1 MLINKKV
8 HGFIKMIETTSMN
21 KSNKIPVF
29 LAFYNNGNIKMKI
42 NEDDVYNSFYEF
54 YHKGSNKV
62 DMLRYKST
70 ADFEKW
76 GKKKY
81 IKQLM
86 IIQLS
91 F

>member
-54 YHKGSNKV
+54 YHKRS
-62 DMLRYKST
+62 M
-70 ADFEKW
+70 
-76 GKKKY
+76 
-81 IKQLM
+81 
-86 IIQLS
+86 
-91 F
+91 

>member
-1 MLINKKV
+1 MKKC
-8 HGFIKMIETTSMN
+8 
-21 KSNKIPVF
+21 NKIPVF